1 MARPLTAAKVKTMLV
16 ATSVDAMTPLSL
28 AAAAARDAAD
38 LLAALDAAYALRAAL
53 MALYAARK
61 GDRP

>member
-1 MARPLTAAKVKTMLV
+1 MARPLTAATVETLTKKHEAGVLI
-16 ATSVDAMTPLSL
+16 PLSL
-28 AAAAARDAAD
+28 AAAAAKDDAD

-53 MALYAARK
+53 RALYAARK